1 MTGFSSIDQTSDVRP
16 YEAIVIGAG
25 LSGLTA
31 AAFLAQAGAR
41 VLVCEQ
47 ASQIG
52 GLFNSFRRE
61 GYQFDGG
68 IKAVENSAVMM
79 PMLAQLGILERIE
92 FQRSPIALVT
102 SGHVQPILNFSDVEA
117 YFQLLGTLFP
127 DEQAGLQR
135 VLRDTKIIFELL
147 DGMLSFPIPFF
158 DLPDSGNNA
167 RANWFKSNLKTLSHL
182 PGAAAL
188 MNKELR
194 PYLKQHLQ
202 NTGLINLLSDLF
214 PDGTSVFFGLGYF
227 RMFLDYYYPRGGIQ
241 TIPQTLA
248 TAICEWGGEFHLNT
262 RVQQV
267 LLKGGQACGVKLS
280 SGEEFFSDYVI
291 AASDLKQTLTSLLPA
306 GLLPVRFNRKLRQA
320 EVSHS
325 VFNVFLGVDLPAEQ
339 LNLQGCQHIFYTPD
353 TNGISETDRIS
364 RLDYFAHVPQEI
376 SIPSLHQ
383 PDMAPPGKIGLNISA
398 MTSWQYNGGWERSPA
413 DYARLKKDCARQLI
427 GSLERFIP
435 HLSEHIE
442 LCITA
447 TPRTIK
453 SLTSNTEGAI
463 MGWSYHRQR
472 STLPRGQFYQMRSS
486 VLTPI
491 SHLLTA
497 GHWAFSPG
505 GSPVA
510 VLTGKLAAE
519 TVLKKSLKSKWSVLD
534 ETDKRNDSSR

>member
-1 MTGFSSIDQTSDVRP
+1 MASLTSIEYTSDNRP
-16 YEAIVIGAG
+16 YDAIVIGAG

-31 AAFLAQAGAR
+31 AAFLAKEGAR

-47 ASQIG
+47 GAQPG

-79 PMLAQLGILERIE
+79 PMLAQLGLLERIE

-102 SGHVQPILNFSDVEA
+102 SSHVQSILGFSDVEA
-117 YFQLLGTLFP
+117 YFQLLSTLFP
-127 DEQAGLQR
+127 DEQVGLQR
-135 VLRDTKIIFELL
+135 VLRDTKIVFDLL

-158 DLPDSGNNA
+158 DLPGTGNSA
-167 RANWFKSNLKTLSHL
+167 RGNWFKSNRAIFSHL
-182 PGAAAL
+182 PGAIAL

-194 PYLKQHLQ
+194 PYLKQHLR

-241 TIPQTLA
+241 TIPQTLS
-248 TAICEWGGEFHLNT
+248 TAVCEWGGEIRLNT

-267 LLKGGQACGVKLS
+267 LLKDGQACGVRLS
-280 SGEEFFSDYVI
+280 TGEEFFSDYVI
-291 AASDLKQTLTSLLPA
+291 AASDLRQALTNLLPE
-306 GLLPVRFNRKLRQA
+306 GLLPDRFNRKLKQA
-320 EVSHS
+320 QVSHS

-353 TNGISETDRIS
+353 LNGISETDRVS
-364 RLDYFAHVPQEI
+364 RLDYFRHVPQEI

-383 PDMAPPGKIGLNISA
+383 PEMAPPGKLAMNISA
-398 MTSWQYNGGWERSPA
+398 MTSWQFIGGWERSPA
-413 DYARLKKDCARQLI
+413 EYDRLKNDCARDLI
-427 GSLERFIP
+427 GSLEKFIP
-435 HLSEHIE
+435 NLSEHIE

-463 MGWSYHRQR
+463 MGWSYQRQR
-472 STLPRGQFYQMRSS
+472 TLPRGQFYQMRSS

-519 TVLKKSLKSKWSVLD
+519 TILKKS
-534 ETDKRNDSSR
+534 

>member
-1 MTGFSSIDQTSDVRP
+1 MDQTGTVHSYD
-16 YEAIVIGAG
+16 AIVIGAG

-31 AAFLAQAGAR
+31 ASFLAKAGAK

-47 ASQIG
+47 AAQVG
-52 GLFNSFRRE
+52 GLFNSFKRD

-79 PMLAQLGILERIE
+79 PMLAQLGLLERIE
-92 FQRSPIALVT
+92 FERSPIGLVT
-102 SGHVQPILNFSDVEA
+102 NGHIQPILGFSDVEA
-117 YFQLLGTLFP
+117 YFHLLGTLFS
-127 DEQAGLQR
+127 DEQVGLQR
-135 VLRDTKIIFELL
+135 VLKDTKIIFELL
-147 DGMLSFPIPFF
+147 DRMLSFPIPFF
-158 DLPDSGNNA
+158 DLADSGNLA
-167 RANWFKSNLKTLSHL
+167 RGNWFKNNRVLFSHL
-182 PGAAAL
+182 PGAIGL
-188 MNKELR
+188 MNRELR
-194 PYLKQHLQ
+194 PYLENHLK
-202 NTGLINLLSDLF
+202 NSGLINLLSDLF

-248 TAICEWGGEFHLNT
+248 KAVIEWGGEIHLNT
-262 RVQQV
+262 HVQQV
-267 LLKGGQACGVKLS
+267 LLKGGQACGVRLS
-280 SGEEFFSDYVI
+280 TGEELFSNYVI
-291 AASDLKQTLTSLLPA
+291 AASDLKQALTDLLPESLLPA
-306 GLLPVRFNRKLRQA
+306 RFKRTLLQA
-320 EVSHS
+320 QASHS

-353 TNGISETDRIS
+353 LNGISETDRVS
-364 RLDYFAHVPQEI
+364 RLEYFAHVPQEI

-383 PDMAPPGKIGLNISA
+383 PAFAPAGKQAINISA
-398 MTSWQYNGGWERSPA
+398 MTTWQYNGGWERSPLE
-413 DYARLKKDCARQLI
+413 YARLKEDCARELI

-453 SLTSNTEGAI
+453 SLTSNTDGAI
-463 MGWSYHRQR
+463 MGWSYHRQH
-472 STLPRGQFYQMRSS
+472 TLPRGQFFQMRSS

-510 VLTGKLAAE
+510 VLTGKLSAE
-519 TVLKKSLKSKWSVLD
+519 TVLMKS
-534 ETDKRNDSSR
+534 